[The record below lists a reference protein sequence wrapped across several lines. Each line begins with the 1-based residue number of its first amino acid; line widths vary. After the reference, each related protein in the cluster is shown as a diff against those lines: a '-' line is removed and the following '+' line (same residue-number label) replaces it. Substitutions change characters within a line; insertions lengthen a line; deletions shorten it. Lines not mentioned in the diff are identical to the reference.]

1 MTDELDQHALLMLR
15 FKEGDEPAFIELVN
29 AYKQRVFA
37 FAFRFLGN
45 AEDAEDAAQEVF
57 IKIYNAKDK
66 YSQSAKFSTWV
77 FTIARNT
84 CLNMLEKRGKKGL
97 FVSLDEKTGPEEDSP
112 ALQVADKAD
121 LQPPELLARREL
133 AAAVKAALDSLPENQ
148 KTAVLLCRYEDLSYE
163 AIAEVMDCSVKA
175 VKSLLHRAKTGLKEK
190 LYGLLK

>member
-1 MTDELDQHALLMLR
+1 MAEELDTHAQQMLR
-15 FKEGDEPAFIELVN
+15 FKDGDEASFIELVN
-29 AYKQRVFA
+29 LYKQRVFA

-66 YSQSAKFSTWV
+66 YAPKAKFSTWV

-84 CLNMLEKRGKKGL
+84 CLNMLEKRGRKGL
-97 FVSLDEKTGPEEDSP
+97 FVSLDEKTGPDEDSP
-112 ALQVADKAD
+112 GLQVADRAD

-148 KTAVLLCRYEDLSYE
+148 KTAVLLCRYEDLSYD

-175 VKSLLHRAKTGLKEK
+175 VKSLLHRAKAGLADK
-190 LYGLLK
+190 LSGLLK